1 MNEVRRDTHE
11 LDNIQQSLSVFVNSF
26 VFEFMSALAI
36 LANLIL
42 QSLRRH
48 GMDTEEDPFLGITK
62 VETWNL
68 DLFWHILCCWVY
80 ACSMLGYFRHLWD
93 YLLHCLH
100 LGNYCENRC
109 HRLLSGDFLYA
120 LLAATFKPHVSLIT
134 FSSYFLKNERVTSII
149 LWVA

>member
-62 VETWNL
+62 VET
-68 DLFWHILCCWVY
+68 
-80 ACSMLGYFRHLWD
+80 
-93 YLLHCLH
+93 
-100 LGNYCENRC
+100 
-109 HRLLSGDFLYA
+109 
-120 LLAATFKPHVSLIT
+120 
-134 FSSYFLKNERVTSII
+134 
-149 LWVA
+149 